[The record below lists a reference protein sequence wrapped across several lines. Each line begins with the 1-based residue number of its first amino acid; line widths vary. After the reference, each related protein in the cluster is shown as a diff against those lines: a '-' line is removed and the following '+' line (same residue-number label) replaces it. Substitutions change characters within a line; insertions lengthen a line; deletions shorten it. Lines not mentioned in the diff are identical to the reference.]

1 MILVLKNRLHE
12 ETARA
17 FEPHSRHDVA
27 GDQVETHFNR
37 LSRAPELRGEVD
49 HHSSDE
55 DGEQVASTT
64 FSRCQFIGTA
74 RWRDSPHHHGVASVG
89 RCSDRET
96 DALRGVASKEQPQ
109 SGGRA
114 TVDLDLDF
122 HFDVELPFDFDRH
135 LQGHDVDDD
144 HDPTIGCVSQP
155 STPGFGDDYDA
166 RGATV
171 PDDHYFHPDYRDY
184 ERSTGDDHDDRASND
199 YHERASRDH
208 DDQRAAGHH
217 DDQRASRNHDD
228 RCTGGRATVDDRH
241 RR

>member
-1 MILVLKNRLHE
+1 MILVLKNRMHE

-17 FEPHSRHDVA
+17 FEPQSRHYVA
-27 GDQVETHFNR
+27 GHQAQTHFNR
-37 LSRAPELRGEVD
+37 FSRAPELRSRVD

-55 DGEQVASTT
+55 GGEQVGSTT

-74 RWRDSPHHHGVASVG
+74 RWRDSPHHYRVASIG
-89 RCSDRET
+89 RCSDREA
-96 DALRGVASKEQPQ
+96 DALRGVARKEQSQ

-114 TVDLDLDF
+114 TLDLDF
-122 HFDVELPFDFDRH
+122 HFDAEHPFVFDRH

-144 HDPTIGCVSQP
+144 HDSAIGCVSQP

-171 PDDHYFHPDYRDY
+171 PDDHYFHPDYRDQ
-184 ERSTGDDHDDRASND
+184 ERPTGDDHDDRAGND
-199 YHERASRDH
+199 HHELASRDH
-208 DDQRAAGHH
+208 DDQRA
-217 DDQRASRNHDD
+217 SRDHDD